1 MNPIR
6 ELSQAYADTYK
17 LEKRYYVL
25 TSIIGLVGV
34 LAGTGLMLL
43 AASTLSSVLGV
54 ELNEPIRNEPHGYV
68 WLGVF
73 LISIP
78 IAIYIGVVAVAGL
91 FSIAMVS
98 LGKFTKSEAVRYALL
113 SRYPQY
119 WFKKKW

>member
-43 AASTLSSVLGV
+43 AARTLSSVLGI

-68 WLGVF
+68 WLGAF

-119 WFKKKW
+119 WFKKK